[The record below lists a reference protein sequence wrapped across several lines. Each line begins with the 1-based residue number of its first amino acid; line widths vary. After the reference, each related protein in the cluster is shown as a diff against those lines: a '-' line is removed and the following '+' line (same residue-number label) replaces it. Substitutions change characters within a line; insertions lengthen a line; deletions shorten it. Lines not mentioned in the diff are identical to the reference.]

1 VDGNNNTPG
10 LRKREM
16 SNSYRLIHAEWQDDL
31 DAARFPTLEQAKEV
45 ETATEFGG
53 DGYFAP
59 RVVESDDEPNTT
71 ATEFITAAWPDY
83 PGPVPAGV
91 DPADWFAQEN
101 A

>member
-1 VDGNNNTPG
+1 
-10 LRKREM
+10 M
-16 SNSYRLIHAEWQDDL
+16 ANSYRLIHAEWQDEL

-45 ETATEFGG
+45 ETATEFAG

-59 RVVESDDEPNTT
+59 RVAESDDAPNTT
-71 ATEFITAAWPDY
+71 AADFMAAVWPEY

-91 DPADWFAQEN
+91 DPVDWFAGE